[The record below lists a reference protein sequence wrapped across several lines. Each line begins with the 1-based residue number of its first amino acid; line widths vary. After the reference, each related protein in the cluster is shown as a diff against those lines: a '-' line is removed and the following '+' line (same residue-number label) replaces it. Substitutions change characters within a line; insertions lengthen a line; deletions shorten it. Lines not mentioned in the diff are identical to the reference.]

1 MSCGGGSGGG
11 GPCGAC
17 KYLRRKCVSGCVF
30 APYFESD
37 QLGTAHFAAVHKVF
51 GASNASK
58 MLMAIPDN
66 RRLEAVV
73 TLCYEALA
81 RVRDPVYG
89 CVAHIFTLQHQV
101 VNLQAELAYVQ
112 ARLSALR
119 HQQRRLPERSCE
131 MSLGAAGKGLKLD
144 PAASL
149 EVVVPHNS
157 AAAAAGGD
165 VSLPCIALDHTPI
178 AISSDTAAATT
189 RSVGGGGGGHSH
201 NEQQQLQV
209 TSDLHMLAWEFVS
222 KHLPAAGVTFRPS
235 Q

>member
-1 MSCGGGSGGG
+1 MSFGGSGGG

-17 KYLRRKCVSGCVF
+17 KYLRRKCVNGCVF

-112 ARLSALR
+112 ARLSAVR
-119 HQQRRLPERSCE
+119 HQQRQLPEGSCE
-131 MSLGAAGKGLKLD
+131 MTLGKGLA
-144 PAASL
+144 AASL
-149 EVVVPHNS
+149 EVEVLPHNS
-157 AAAAAGGD
+157 AAGGDD
-165 VSLPCIALDHTPI
+165 VSLPCGSIDPPTLDHTPI
-178 AISSDTAAATT
+178 PIPTST
-189 RSVGGGGGGHSH
+189 RGGGGNHSH
-201 NEQQQLQV
+201 DNEQQVVDMQV

>member
-1 MSCGGGSGGG
+1 MSGVG

-17 KYLRRKCVSGCVF
+17 KFLRRKCVKGCIF

-58 MLMAIPDN
+58 MLMAIPAN

-89 CVAHIFTLQHQV
+89 CVGHIFTLQQQV

-112 ARLSALR
+112 ARLSTLQ
-119 HQQRRLPERSCE
+119 HLPLTAPPPGSLPLGDTNVDLQSSCE
-131 MSLGAAGKGLKLD
+131 AGH
-144 PAASL
+144 S
-149 EVVVPHNS
+149 S
-157 AAAAAGGD
+157 D
-165 VSLPCIALDHTPI
+165 VSLYVNPPPPLLSPGLDITGLCSELDEDV
-178 AISSDTAAATT
+178 A
-189 RSVGGGGGGHSH
+189 
-201 NEQQQLQV
+201 

-222 KHLPAAGVTFRPS
+222 RHLPGVRFRPS